1 MMSVCVSFSACYV
14 CLYVC
19 EFVKIMDPET
29 PQFCPVYEYFL
40 GHVCALQGRRRTGA
54 FALPEGDRVQ
64 GAGAHDPRA
73 AGAPFTSMELET
85 RAGSPV
91 ERD

>member
-1 MMSVCVSFSACYV
+1 MWTRSPSLEGPSYAQFAHMLAATYGVCA
-14 CLYVC
+14 
-19 EFVKIMDPET
+19 EGGGAM
-29 PQFCPVYEYFL
+29 
-40 GHVCALQGRRRTGA
+40 CALQGRRRTGA

-64 GAGAHDPRA
+64 GAGAADPRA

>member
-1 MMSVCVSFSACYV
+1 MCV
-14 CLYVC
+14 
-19 EFVKIMDPET
+19 
-29 PQFCPVYEYFL
+29 
-40 GHVCALQGRRRTGA
+40 LQGAQRTAG

-64 GAGAHDPRA
+64 GAGAPDPRA

-85 RAGSPV
+85 SAGSPV